1 MNLRV
6 FLRYA
11 RQLSKSTSACKVSLI
26 TTARVEFRIHSR
38 MLVNGP
44 KFPEEW
50 LIEDEV
56 SHPRLHCITQR

>member
-11 RQLSKSTSACKVSLI
+11 RQLSKSMSACNVSLI
-26 TTARVEFRIHSR
+26 TTVGVEFRIHSR